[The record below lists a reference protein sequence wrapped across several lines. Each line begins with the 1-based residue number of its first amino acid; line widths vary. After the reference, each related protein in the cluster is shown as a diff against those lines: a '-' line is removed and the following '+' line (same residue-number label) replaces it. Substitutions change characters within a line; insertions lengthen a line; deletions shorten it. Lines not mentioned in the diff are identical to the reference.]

1 MKNELAKMIAA
12 LDDVVDYFIPSKMPA
27 DRDARNRAHV
37 FLISHILGPFIGNVV
52 PIALYVLD
60 PAPGYEVAVLAISIT
75 SFWIF
80 PFLLRAGAPY
90 NPLALVSIQNL
101 IFCILWSCYF
111 YGGVTSPTLP
121 WVLVIPLLAFF
132 YLGSSKSLRMIVM
145 IMFIANLAVFSSFY
159 LFGFS
164 IKNNLPVTAMQG
176 LGLVSTAAASLY
188 VAMMALYYAK
198 IQASQAEIE
207 GEMRQHMATAS
218 ALRSAT
224 QEAERAGAAKAE
236 FLAKMSHELRT
247 PLNAVI
253 GYSQELLEDAEC
265 KSDSGHIED
274 LRKIHSAGQHLLK
287 LVNEI
292 LDLSKI
298 EAGRMELDL
307 EETDLTGLLTEVIH
321 AAGPSARK
329 NGNEIVCKIAP
340 NITALCDTGKFRNM
354 TSQLLD
360 NALKFTQDGKV
371 EVVAERRSDG
381 QGDNLV
387 IKIVDTGIGIASDK
401 ITDLFENFTVG
412 DDSSSSKYGGTGLGL
427 ALSQKLC
434 KLMGGEILVESELG
448 KGSCFTIRM
457 PLRLGRRKAH
467 AFASAPLVP
476 DVTPYRA
483 LQSPAQRSACKILLV
498 EDNEI
503 NRDML
508 TRRLQ
513 RYGFSV
519 CCANDGAA
527 GVAMAA
533 DEMPDLILMDV
544 ALGEMDG
551 WQATQFIKA
560 NPATAAIPIIALT
573 AHALASDRDKSVEVG
588 CSDFDTKPVDM
599 QRLLGK
605 IRTCLSV
612 TERENAMFAITEL
625 PS

>member
-1 MKNELAKMIAA
+1 MKPLARMIAA
-12 LDDVVDYFIPSKMPA
+12 LDRIVDYFIPSEMTA

-52 PIALYVLD
+52 PIALYILD
-60 PAPGYEVAVLAISIT
+60 PDPGYEVAVLAISIT

-80 PFLLRAGAPY
+80 PFLLRAGVSY

-121 WVLVIPLLAFF
+121 WVLIIPLLAFF
-132 YLGSSKSLRMIVM
+132 YLGPSKALRVIVM
-145 IMFIANLAVFSSFY
+145 IMFVANLTVFTSCY
-159 LFGFS
+159 LSGYS
-164 IKNNLPVTAMQG
+164 IKDDLPVAAMQG
-176 LGLVSTAAASLY
+176 LGLVSIVAASLY

-207 GEMRQHMATAS
+207 SEMREHMATAS
-218 ALRSAT
+218 ALRLAT
-224 QEAERAGAAKAE
+224 EEAERAGAAKAE

-253 GYSQELLEDAEC
+253 GYSQELLEDAEYRR
-265 KSDSGHIED
+265 DSEHIAD
-274 LRKIHSAGQHLLK
+274 LTRIHSAGHHLLK
-287 LVNEI
+287 LIDEI

-298 EAGRMELDL
+298 EAGKMELDL
-307 EETDLTGLLTEVIH
+307 EEIDLWVLLSEVIH
-321 AAGPSARK
+321 AVGPAAAK
-329 NGNEIVCKIAP
+329 NGNEIACRIAP
-340 NITALCDTGKFRNM
+340 DIGTTLCDAGKFRNI
-354 TSQLLD
+354 TGQLLD

-371 EVVAERRSDG
+371 EVVAERQLDG
-381 QGDNLV
+381 SSENLV
-387 IKIVDTGIGIASDK
+387 VKIIDTGIGIAADK
-401 ITDLFENFTVG
+401 IDDLFENFTVG
-412 DDSSSSKYGGTGLGL
+412 DDSSGSKYGGTGLGL

-434 KLMGGEILVESELG
+434 NLMGGKISVESEFG
-448 KGSCFTIRM
+448 KGSCFTIHM
-457 PLRLGRRKAH
+457 PLCAGRRKSDVFVSVA
-467 AFASAPLVP
+467 LVP
-476 DVTPYRA
+476 DATPYRA
-483 LQSPAQRSACKILLV
+483 LQWPAEPSLYKILLV

-513 RYGFSV
+513 RHGFSV

-533 DEMPDLILMDV
+533 NEMPDLILMDI

-551 WQATQFIKA
+551 WEATQLIKS
-560 NPATAAIPIIALT
+560 NSATSAIPIIALT
-573 AHALASDRDKSVEVG
+573 AHALATDREKSVEVG

-605 IRTCLSV
+605 IRACLSV
-612 TERENAMFAITEL
+612 AHHENAVA
-625 PS
+625 